1 MILVQEV
8 KRIWVLLYCGAE
20 VLELGEDGVV
30 AVKLFGDG
38 GELFVDGA
46 SPGHHAVRHVNE
58 STNLMQVV
66 GSTVEMKK
74 RVQGK
79 KEVGKVEEER
89 RREGQRR
96 KKEFWPKDSRL
107 SHSCCI

>member
-1 MILVQEV
+1 MTNQTLFPSCLQLVAKSGPKFKIRWKRKEV
-8 KRIWVLLYCGAE
+8 RK
-20 VLELGEDGVV
+20 
-30 AVKLFGDG
+30 
-38 GELFVDGA
+38 
-46 SPGHHAVRHVNE
+46 
-58 STNLMQVV
+58 LMQVA

-79 KEVGKVEEER
+79 KEVGEVEEER

-96 KKEFWPKDSRL
+96 KKELWPKDSRL